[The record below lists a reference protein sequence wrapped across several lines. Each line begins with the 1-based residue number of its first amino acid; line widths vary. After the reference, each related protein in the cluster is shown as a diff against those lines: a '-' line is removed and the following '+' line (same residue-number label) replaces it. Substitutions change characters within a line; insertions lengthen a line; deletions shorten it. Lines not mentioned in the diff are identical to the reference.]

1 MYDRRNST
9 STTKHPISPLLSF
22 AAVVVVVVAVAVGM
36 LRQEGRIH

>member
-1 MYDRRNST
+1 MIIRNST

-22 AAVVVVVVAVAVGM
+22 AVVVAVAVGM